1 MKAQCMHCVD
11 PACAA
16 ACMLHSLHKNEVTG
30 VVEYDPFYCVGC
42 RYCQMSC
49 PFNVPKFE
57 FDKSAPKIVKCEL
70 CRHRVKD
77 AAAETNGFTR
87 YPQGQGPACCEV
99 CPREAVVYGTCG
111 ELKELAHRRMKA
123 DPERYN
129 AKIYGDTDAGGT
141 AVMYLTARGV
151 SFEDLGLP
159 RLTEEA
165 LPIMSERIQ
174 HGIYKW
180 FAGPVALY
188 GLLAWSVWRSKKHQD
203 AHTAQGHAERQA
215 HHHHHDHHH
224 DRHHGEHRGEE
235 K

>member
-1 MKAQCMHCVD
+1 MKGQCMHCAD
-11 PACAA
+11 PSCVSV
-16 ACMLHSLHKNEVTG
+16 CMAGALHK
-30 VVEYDPFYCVGC
+30 DPGGIVAYEKLACVGC
-42 RYCQMSC
+42 RYCQVAC
-49 PFNVPKFE
+49 PFDVPKFNW
-57 FDKSAPKIVKCEL
+57 DKAVPAIVKCEL
-70 CRHRVKD
+70 CRHRGD
-77 AAAETNGFTR
+77 ARKAGALKVAN
-87 YPQGQGPACCEV
+87 PACCEV